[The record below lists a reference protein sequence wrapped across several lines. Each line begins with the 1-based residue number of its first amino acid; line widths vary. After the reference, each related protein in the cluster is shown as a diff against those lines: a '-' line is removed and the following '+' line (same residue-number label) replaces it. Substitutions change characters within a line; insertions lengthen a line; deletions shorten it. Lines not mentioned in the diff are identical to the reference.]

1 MVAMERVT
9 YGIGGQALSALVAG
23 PEDGDAVVLVHGLL
37 TGAELW
43 RGVAEELVGHGHR
56 VVAVDLPGHGETL
69 TPARAD
75 HSPHGMAEL
84 LGTWLR
90 TTAGTPPW
98 VIGHDLGAG
107 IVQIVATRYPNATS
121 HLTLSAAMVEDTWP
135 VPFVDKLRKRA
146 DSSLR
151 RPVSTSRLHRWVAR
165 GVGPNGLGADDV
177 ARVFE
182 AGTVTDD
189 DVIRSLERQ
198 LVALDSADT
207 VVAAAQLSR
216 LPMPVDLVWGD
227 TDPYTPADA
236 VAGRLLELAPQ
247 AEMALVPDAGHWAPL
262 EDPVGF
268 VAACLEVRDRDRTV
282 SDDAGV
288 APGPDSDAP
297 ESA

>member
-1 MVAMERVT
+1 MVDMERVT
-9 YGIGGQALSALVAG
+9 FGIGGQALSALVAG
-23 PEDGDAVVLVHGLL
+23 PEDGETVVLVHGLL

-43 RGVAEELVGHGHR
+43 RGVADELVETGRH

-75 HSPHGMAEL
+75 HSPGGMAEL

-90 TTAGTPPW
+90 TTAGTAPW
-98 VIGHDLGAG
+98 VIAHDLGGGVA
-107 IVQIVATRYPNATS
+107 QIVATRYPTAMS
-121 HLTLSAAMVEDTWP
+121 HLTLSGSMVEDTWP

-165 GVGPNGLGADDV
+165 GAGPNGLGADDV

-182 AGTVTDD
+182 HGTVTDD

-198 LVALDSADT
+198 LSALDSTDT

-227 TDPYTPADA
+227 ADPYTPADA

-247 AEMALVPDAGHWAPL
+247 AEMGLVADTGHWAPL
-262 EDPVGF
+262 EDPAGF
-268 VAACLEVRDRDRTV
+268 VATCLDVRDRDRTV
-282 SDDAGV
+282 SAEAEPDA
-288 APGPDSDAP
+288 DAP